1 MFWLLIFIVMFLI
14 LFVVGLA
21 WATDDMSL
29 REAFSAY
36 GEVHEGMDVNL
47 EQNKMHIEF
56 VCVRSEDTGTSKHV
70 L

>member
-1 MFWLLIFIVMFLI
+1 MLSLELSVFVLMLLIIVFA
-14 LFVVGLA
+14 GLA

-36 GEVHEGMDVNL
+36 GEVHEGIWRL
-47 EQNKMHIEF
+47 
-56 VCVRSEDTGTSKHV
+56 

>member
-47 EQNKMHIEF
+47 E
-56 VCVRSEDTGTSKHV
+56 
-70 L
+70 

>member
-1 MFWLLIFIVMFLI
+1 MIFIVMFFI
-14 LFVVGLA
+14 LFVAGLA

-47 EQNKMHIEF
+47 E
-56 VCVRSEDTGTSKHV
+56 
-70 L
+70 